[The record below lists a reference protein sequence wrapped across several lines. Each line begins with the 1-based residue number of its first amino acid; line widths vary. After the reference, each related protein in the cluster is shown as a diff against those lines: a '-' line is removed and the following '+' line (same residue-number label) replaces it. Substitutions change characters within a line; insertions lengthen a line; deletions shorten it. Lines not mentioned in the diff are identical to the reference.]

1 MTDKNKISEEVA
13 GKVAEKTYKVS
24 DYKSEDET
32 DKGLANTH
40 EQVSDAYVEGTI
52 DGEIDEV
59 DGEGNL
65 ISHKSEDMNSEHK
78 EKV

>member
-1 MTDKNKISEEVA
+1 MTDKNKMSEEDA
-13 GKVAEKTYKVS
+13 EKVAEKTYKVS

-65 ISHKSEDMNSEHK
+65 ISHKGEDINSENQ